1 MKAHTVPCN
10 WFNLHEIRLIVA
22 SFSMDSDL
30 RFRTGA
36 GIPAWPQTSPVPTGA
51 HGHSVGARASP
62 CAKPRPG
69 AWKTQSQTPMEVQ
82 QLLPRRGGLC
92 ALAFYPDLL
101 LLLFLFQGNSGTFGV
116 LGVQRVPRFLL
127 QLPGFPAAFQA
138 AQSRPLLILNLWC
151 FGPGVNFQTLAVSFV
166 SPLLVHLE
174 FFRGF
179 FPCRTV
185 D

>member
-1 MKAHTVPCN
+1 MPLSPWIRIYDLEPEQEFQPGLRPAPSPPVLVAIPSVPEP
-10 WFNLHEIRLIVA
+10 L
-22 SFSMDSDL
+22 
-30 RFRTGA
+30 
-36 GIPAWPQTSPVPTGA
+36 PVPNPGLEP
-51 HGHSVGARASP
+51 GKP
-62 CAKPRPG
+62 KAK
-69 AWKTQSQTPMEVQ
+69 
-82 QLLPRRGGLC
+82 LPWRCNTSSRGGEGSVPWPFIPIYFC
-92 ALAFYPDLL
+92 SSSSKGT
-101 LLLFLFQGNSGTFGV
+101 GNSGAFGV

-185 D
+185 N